1 MSKHILVIEDELEV
15 RSALQRWLGLEG
27 FRVTAIPS
35 GVHISEILAKGG
47 VDLFLVDI
55 GLPDIDGLTL
65 TRRIRE
71 SQKSGVIIISGRGDL
86 IDRVVGLEAGAD
98 DYVTKPFEPREIVAR
113 VRCVLRRAPQAAGQV
128 PKPAS
133 HRYVFDDWVVDMETY
148 TLEDRDGASAGLTTG
163 EFKLLRELVLHPN
176 RVLSR
181 DRLMELTGRQDSE
194 AFDRSIDVRIGRLRR
209 KLKDCARSPR
219 FIKTVRDRGYI
230 FVGKPV
236 QAEQR
241 WSRN

>member
-1 MSKHILVIEDELEV
+1 MSKHILVIEDEPEV
-15 RSALQRWLGLEG
+15 RSTLQRWLTLEG
-27 FRVTAIPS
+27 FQVTAMPS
-35 GVHISEILAKGG
+35 GVRIAEILAKGG
-47 VDLFLVDI
+47 IDLFLVDI

-71 SQKSGVIIISGRGDL
+71 KQQSGVIIISGRGDL

-113 VRCVLRRAPQAAGQV
+113 VRSVLRRVQQTARQV
-128 PKPAS
+128 SKSIA
-133 HRYVFDDWVVDMETY
+133 HRYVFDSWIVDMETY
-148 TLEDRDGASAGLTTG
+148 SLEDREGAPVGLTTG

-181 DRLMELTGRQDSE
+181 DRLIELTNGHNSE

-209 KLKDCARSPR
+209 KLNDCARKPR
-219 FIKTVRDRGYI
+219 FIKTVRDGGYI

-236 QAEQR
+236 PA
-241 WSRN
+241 